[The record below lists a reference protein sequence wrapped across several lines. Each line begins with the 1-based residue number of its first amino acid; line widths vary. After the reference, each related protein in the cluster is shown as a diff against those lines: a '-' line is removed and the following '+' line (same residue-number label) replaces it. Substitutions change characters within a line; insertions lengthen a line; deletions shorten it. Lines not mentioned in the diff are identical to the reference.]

1 MSGVQQL
8 RRERHALIW
17 QRAVSLGEFTY
28 QSLAEHAEIS
38 VSTVQVHVKSW
49 LQQGMVTQHHKG
61 QSRQLLFRVVDQSA
75 KPASLRPDGRL
86 RREETIQ
93 GNCWRVMRRLPNFS
107 PTDVA
112 AHANTQA
119 CNVSLADAQAYCQLL
134 SRAGYLKVVRKA
146 LPGRREAVYRLI
158 RNTGPMPPRERRV
171 RAVFD
176 DNLCEF
182 THMAGAQ

>member
-17 QRAVSLGEFTY
+17 HCAVGMGEFTY
-28 QSLAEHAEIS
+28 QSLAQSAEIS
-38 VSTVQVHVKSW
+38 VSSVQVHVKAW
-49 LQQGMVTQHHKG
+49 LQQGAVTRHQNG
-61 QSRQLLFRVVDQSA
+61 NDRALLFRVVERDA
-75 KPASLRPDGRL
+75 APASLRPDGRA

-93 GNCWRVMRRLPNFS
+93 GNCWRVMRRLANFS
-107 PTDVA
+107 PTDIA

-119 CNVSLADAQAYCQLL
+119 CNVSVADAQTYCQLL

-158 RNTGPMPPRERRV
+158 KNTGPMPPRERRV

-182 THMAGAQ
+182 THLAGAQ